1 MFWESGNIK
10 MEDYN
15 RIYPEVPKE
24 DKIYP
29 EALKDGNAFRLQQ
42 SCRVLENL
50 EKEAKHYASVRK
62 KYKRCYNVLS
72 RISTSTGTL
81 SFCLSGSGVGTAF
94 SGVGLPLAESLG
106 GLGFVCGV
114 VSVIAGEAGKK
125 VSRKVTK
132 HEKTVSVCL
141 SKINSLKDR
150 ISKALADDRIS
161 VEEFEYILAEMKKY
175 HEMTKD
181 IRRKVKKTADAGE
194 VSQLRREI
202 RADIL
207 KKTSIRRRPAE
218 IKESYFCF
226 LRSWSDSEAGV
237 AAGGASDSGVE
248 EQRPPPYN
256 PDFLTF
262 KRFSRA
268 QNFVPASF

>member
-1 MFWESGNIK
+1 
-10 MEDYN
+10 MEEYN
-15 RIYPEVPKE
+15 KIYPELPKE

-29 EALKDGNAFRLQQ
+29 EPPKDGNAFRLQQ

-62 KYKRCYNVLS
+62 KYKRCYKLLS

-94 SGVGLPLAESLG
+94 SGVGLPLAASLG
-106 GLGFVCGV
+106 GLGLICGV
-114 VSVIAGEAGKK
+114 VSVITGEAGKN

-132 HEKTVSVCL
+132 HEKTVSVCE

-161 VEEFEYILAEMKKY
+161 DEEFENILAEMEKY
-175 HEMTKD
+175 HEMKKD
-181 IRRKVKKTADAGE
+181 IRVGLKKNKAKKTANAGE

-202 RADIL
+202 RAEIL
-207 KKTSIRRRPAE
+207 KKLALEEDRR
-218 IKESYFCF
+218 K
-226 LRSWSDSEAGV
+226 
-237 AAGGASDSGVE
+237 
-248 EQRPPPYN
+248 
-256 PDFLTF
+256 
-262 KRFSRA
+262 
-268 QNFVPASF
+268 

>member
-1 MFWESGNIK
+1 
-10 MEDYN
+10 MEEYN
-15 RIYPEVPKE
+15 
-24 DKIYP
+24 KIYP
-29 EALKDGNAFRLQQ
+29 ELVKEAPKDGKAFRLQQ

-94 SGVGLPLAESLG
+94 SGVGLPLAASLG
-106 GLGFVCGV
+106 GLGLICGV
-114 VSVIAGEAGKK
+114 VSVITGEAGKK

-132 HEKTVSVCL
+132 HEKTVTVCE

-161 VEEFEYILAEMKKY
+161 DEEFENILAEMSKY
-175 HEMTKD
+175 HEMKKD
-181 IRRKVKKTADAGE
+181 IRVGFKKNKVKKTANACE
-194 VSQLRREI
+194 VSQLRRQIHAE
-202 RADIL
+202 IL
-207 KKTSIRRRPAE
+207 KKTDIRRRPPKIEA
-218 IKESYFCF
+218 SCFCF
-226 LRSWSDSEAGV
+226 LRSGSEESEASE
-237 AAGGASDSGVE
+237 AGVE

-256 PDFLTF
+256 PSYVF
-262 KRFSRA
+262 
-268 QNFVPASF
+268 

>member
-1 MFWESGNIK
+1 

-15 RIYPEVPKE
+15 RIYPELPKE
-24 DKIYP
+24 AP
-29 EALKDGNAFRLQQ
+29 KDGNAFRLQQ

-62 KYKRCYNVLS
+62 KYKRCYNLLS

-94 SGVGLPLAESLG
+94 SGVGLPLAASLG
-106 GLGFVCGV
+106 GLGLICGV

-132 HEKTVSVCL
+132 HEKTVSVCE

-161 VEEFEYILAEMKKY
+161 DEEFENILAEMSKY
-175 HEMTKD
+175 HEMKKD
-181 IRRKVKKTADAGE
+181 IRRNFQKKQGQKNGGWRSPTGGCSRITPTD
-194 VSQLRREI
+194 SCRNTQ
-202 RADIL
+202 
-207 KKTSIRRRPAE
+207 KTGIRRRPPKIEA
-218 IKESYFCF
+218 SCFCF
-226 LRSWSDSEAGV
+226 LRSCNSDEISL
-237 AAGGASDSGVE
+237 
-248 EQRPPPYN
+248 RPQPYN
-256 PDFLTF
+256 PSYAF
-262 KRFSRA
+262 
-268 QNFVPASF
+268 

>member
-1 MFWESGNIK
+1 
-10 MEDYN
+10 MEDYKK
-15 RIYPEVPKE
+15 IYPELAKEAPK

-29 EALKDGNAFRLQQ
+29 EAPKDGNAFRLQQ

-72 RISTSTGTL
+72 RISTSSGTL

-94 SGVGLPLAESLG
+94 SGVGLPLAASLG
-106 GLGFVCGV
+106 GLGLICGV
-114 VSVIAGEAGKK
+114 VSVITGEVGKK

-132 HEKTVSVCL
+132 HEKTVTVCE

-161 VEEFEYILAEMKKY
+161 DEEFNNILAEMEKY
-175 HEMTKD
+175 HEMKKD
-181 IRRKVKKTADAGE
+181 IRVGFKKKQGQKNE
-194 VSQLRREI
+194 GFRRI
-202 RADIL
+202 TPRDSCGNTQ
-207 KKTSIRRRPAE
+207 KTSLRRRPSKIEA
-218 IKESYFCF
+218 SCFCF
-226 LRSWSDSEAGV
+226 LRSG
-237 AAGGASDSGVE
+237 DSGVE

-256 PDFLTF
+256 PDF
-262 KRFSRA
+262 
-268 QNFVPASF
+268 